1 MPRTIFIVFIA
12 IGVGCNAAPE
22 APLVTITPSEPTTV
36 DDLVAE
42 IDGDYTDAD
51 GDPVDYSTTWYRDG
65 VAQPQFTELGIPASE
80 TKKGQRWKLF
90 VQPSDGKIEGPPS
103 EAEVTVL
110 NTPPVVTELSLTPD
124 EVGESDPISATAVA
138 QDDDDDN
145 FVFRYS
151 WSVDGQIVLDG
162 SQSWIDGEHFD
173 KHDEVTVRVTA
184 NDGEEDGEPL
194 EATPVTV
201 RNTAPSITGAV
212 VVPEAIYEAT
222 PAVTCLGEGWEDVDG
237 DPEGYR
243 VTWEVNGAAVS
254 TAEVLDGSLFDKHDN
269 IRCSLVPDDG
279 EDQGD
284 EKSSDVVAVLNTAPR
299 VEAVALSDSAPTT
312 TTDITVSF
320 SPLDDDGDDLTYSY
334 AWYVEGVLVHAEERV
349 STPTSTLASSLF
361 VKHEEIYVQVTPHDD
376 ETDGVSE
383 PSDVATAV
391 NTLPVI
397 DSLALSHTTLFT
409 DDVISAN
416 VVTSDADGDEVTLA
430 YAWTVDGV
438 SAGVDSSSLAGQ
450 EWFDKE
456 QEVQVTVTAEDTDGG
471 TDMVTSLS
479 VEVLNSPPTAPELSI
494 DPEVP
499 EAEVDDLLCSI
510 EIDSVDVDGDDFSY
524 TLAWDV
530 DGVAYA
536 AATTTFVTGDT
547 VPGEDTEDGQVWT
560 CTVTA
565 TDIVGD
571 SSASDVSVPTEY
583 IVDPEISCGSAH
595 CCYLDRYGDLTC
607 WGSNYYNQTTIPSD
621 FFAVMGTG
629 RYHTCVVD
637 GSGQTECYGL
647 DTDGQSSPPTAL
659 MVALAGGYTHSC
671 GIDTSG
677 QVHCWGSDDYGES
690 TPPTGSYTQIGLG
703 NDYSCALD
711 TAGGV
716 DCWGDDSLGQATP
729 PIGTFTVLAVGN
741 YNACVI
747 DTSGA
752 LECWGYNSSASLNTP
767 PTGTYS
773 VVDSGRYHA
782 CAIDTS
788 SALTCWGYDNY
799 GYGTLGFPSGAF
811 VDLGTGSFN
820 TCAVDAAG
828 EITCWGSNIAGESSP
843 PSSIAAP

>member
-110 NTPPVVTELSLTPD
+110 NTPPVVTGLSLAPD
-124 EVGESDPISATAVA
+124 EVGESDTISATAVA

-173 KHDEVTVRVTA
+173 KHEEVTVRVTA

-212 VVPEAIYEAT
+212 VVPAAIYEAT

-269 IRCSLVPDDG
+269 IRCFLVPDDG
-279 EDQGD
+279 EDQGS
-284 EKSSDVVAVLNTAPR
+284 EVASQSVAVLNTAPR
-299 VEAVALSDSAPTT
+299 VEAMALSDTAPTT

-334 AWYVEGVLVHAEERV
+334 AWYVDDELVHAEERV

-361 VKHEEIYVQVTPHDD
+361 VKHEEIYVEVTPHDD
-376 ETDGVSE
+376 ETDGVTE

-391 NTLPVI
+391 NTPPVI

-456 QEVQVTVTAEDTDGG
+456 QEVQVTVTADDTDGG
-471 TDMVTSLS
+471 SDMVASLS

-499 EAEVDDLLCSI
+499 EAEVDDLVCMI
-510 EIDSVDVDGDDFSY
+510 DVDSVDPDGDSFSY
-524 TLAWDV
+524 TLVWEV
-530 DGVAYA
+530 DGAAYT

-547 VPGEDTEDGQVWT
+547 VPGEDTEDGEVWT

-583 IVDPEISCGSAH
+583 IVDPVLTCGELH
-595 CCYLDRYGDLTC
+595 CCNLDRYGDLDC
-607 WGSNYYNQTTIPSD
+607 WGSDASGQTSIPEGFYVSVGAGYN
-621 FFAVMGTG
+621 
-629 RYHTCVVD
+629 HTCVID
-637 GSGQTECYGL
+637 DSAQTSCYGSNN
-647 DTDGQSSPPTAL
+647 DGQATPPSTPL
-659 MVALAGGYTHSC
+659 VSVIGGYTHSC
-671 GIDTSG
+671 GLDSSG
-677 QVHCWGSDDYGES
+677 LVHCWGSDNEGESSPSPDSFTSLGAGYEFTCGLDTVGEIQCWGEDASGES
-690 TPPTGSYTQIGLG
+690 TPPS
-703 NDYSCALD
+703 
-711 TAGGV
+711 
-716 DCWGDDSLGQATP
+716 
-729 PIGTFTVLAVGN
+729 GTFTKLTV
-741 YNACVI
+741 
-747 DTSGA
+747 
-752 LECWGYNSSASLNTP
+752 AS
-767 PTGTYS
+767 
-773 VVDSGRYHA
+773 YHA
-782 CAIDTS
+782 CAIDTAGTIQCWGRAS
-788 SALTCWGYDNY
+788 TTANTTPPAGSYLFLGSGRSHTCAIDPTAGLTCWGEDSS
-799 GYGTLGFPSGAF
+799 GQASPPSGAYTA
-811 VDLGTGSFN
+811 VEAGESGS
-820 TCAVDAAG
+820 CAVDTTGA
-828 EITCWGSNIAGESSP
+828 IQCWGSSSSLTSP
-843 PSSIAAP
+843 P